1 MIAAG
6 SRDPANDRYERGIG
20 LGHPESRRLNMDQ
33 RVDEADRTSAEVS
46 GPTATRRR
54 SSLLPILVVL
64 LLLGGIGY
72 ALRGTFA
79 PVPQPVVGAPP
90 PPTVT
95 VSAPRQTRLAAWTT
109 FTGQFSAV
117 DRVEIR
123 AQVSGYLTEI
133 HFTDGQLVKK
143 GDLLFVIDP
152 RPYEIALATAKAQV
166 ETAQA
171 TLGLSKKQL
180 SRTTDLMR
188 SDFASRETLD
198 QRTQQQE
205 AAVAALDQ
213 AQATLRTAELNMEWT
228 HVVAP
233 LSGRISTHR
242 VSVGNL
248 VTGGQSGGATT
259 LLTTIV
265 SLDPIHLD
273 FDMGESDYVAYQR
286 FLHRSRD
293 QAAIDH
299 TVDFA
304 LSDETG
310 WKHKGKL
317 DFLDN
322 EMDRSSGTIHA
333 RASVPNADFLIA
345 AGQFA
350 RLRLPTA
357 GAADTLLVPDAALSM
372 DQSRTMLM
380 TVAADGTVVPK
391 SVEIGPLFG
400 DLRVIKNGVTAAD
413 RVVINGL
420 MFARPGGK
428 VNPKP
433 GTIPDVTD
441 QG

>member
-1 MIAAG
+1 MT
-6 SRDPANDRYERGIG
+6 
-20 LGHPESRRLNMDQ
+20 MDTL
-33 RVDEADRTSAEVS
+33 VDKTDRTSLEARDKTR
-46 GPTATRRR
+46 PRRR
-54 SSLLPILVVL
+54 SPVLPALVALLV
-64 LLLGGIGY
+64 LGGVGY
-72 ALRGTFA
+72 GLRGAFVPA
-79 PVPQPVVGAPP
+79 PQPPMAAPP

-95 VSAPRQTRLAAWTT
+95 VSAPRRSRLASWTS

-123 AQVSGYLTEI
+123 AQVGGYLTEI
-133 HFTDGQLVKK
+133 HFTDGQFVKK

-152 RPYEIALATAKAQV
+152 RPYEIALANAKAQV

-171 TLGLSKKQL
+171 TLGLSQKQL

-188 SDFASRETLD
+188 SDFASHETLD
-198 QRTQQQE
+198 QRTQQL
-205 AAVAALDQ
+205 AAAAAALDQ
-213 AQATLRTAELNMEWT
+213 AKATVRTAELNMEWT

-233 LSGRISTHR
+233 MAGRISTHR
-242 VSVGNL
+242 VSIGNL
-248 VTGGQSGGATT
+248 VTGGQSGGAATM
-259 LLTTIV
+259 LTTIV

-286 FLHRSRD
+286 FLQRSPDR
-293 QAAIDH
+293 QAVDH

-317 DFLDN
+317 DFIDN

-333 RASVPNADFLIA
+333 RASVPNPDFLIA

-357 GAADTLLVPDAALSM
+357 SPADTLLVPDAALSM

-380 TVAADGTVVPK
+380 TVAGDGTVVPK
-391 SVEIGPLFG
+391 SVEIGALVG
-400 DLRVIKNGVTAAD
+400 DLRVIKRGIGPDD

-420 MFARPGGK
+420 MMARPGGK
-428 VNPKP
+428 VNPQP
-433 GTIPDVTD
+433 GTIADAPD